1 MQRIGFLIPEF
12 PGQTHAF
19 FIRER
24 NELKKLGI
32 ETKLLSTRMPPE
44 DTGFA
49 RHDWAAEAQAETAYL
64 APMSPSIIALSL
76 VVFIGSGPVGWWRCL
91 ARVFGH
97 SDVGV
102 VGRLK
107 LLGFMLAG
115 AHLKHICR
123 KEQLLHVHVHSFANA
138 TNVAMFAKLMGGPSY
153 SATLHGPVHD
163 YGNNQRAKWS
173 NAAFAIVITEELVAE
188 IKGLVSAD
196 DLPPIYL
203 APMGVNIDDFV
214 RSSEYQP
221 PAVGE
226 ELRLV
231 SCGRLNYVKAHDDLI
246 RVVALLREKDID
258 ATLSICGARD
268 ILSENYF
275 EELQTLVAE
284 LGLKEKV
291 NFLGSVP
298 ESQVKAELENAHFFC
313 LASLKEPLGVAT
325 MEAMAMQVPAI
336 VTRSPGVEEM
346 IEQNVDGVMVE
357 PRNPES
363 FVTAICQL
371 LQQPQQAQAIAQA
384 GRKTVEQRFHSGVS
398 ASKIAEGFKLH
409 AKH

>member
-24 NELKKLGI
+24 NELKKLGV
-32 ETKLLSTRMPPE
+32 ETRLLSTRTPPE

-49 RHDWAAEAQAETAYL
+49 KHDWAADAQAETAYL
-64 APMSPSIIALSL
+64 APMTLSVIVLSL
-76 VVFIGSGPVGWWRCL
+76 MVFIGSGPLGWWRCL
-91 ARVFGH
+91 ARVVGP
-97 SDVGV
+97 SDVGLL
-102 VGRLK
+102 GRLK
-107 LLGFMLAG
+107 LLGFILAG
-115 AHLKHICR
+115 AHLKHICQQQ
-123 KEQLLHVHVHSFANA
+123 QLSHVHVHSFANA

-163 YGNNQRAKWS
+163 YGDNQRAKWS
-173 NAAFAIVITEELVAE
+173 NAAFAIVITQELVAE
-188 IKGLVSAD
+188 IKGLVSAA

-203 APMGVNIDDFV
+203 APMGVNIVDFV
-214 RSSEYQP
+214 RSGDYQP
-221 PAVGE
+221 PTEGE
-226 ELRLV
+226 VLRLV

-246 RVVALLREKDID
+246 RVVGLLREKGIE

-275 EELQTLVAE
+275 EELKALVTE
-284 LGLKEKV
+284 LGLEQKV
-291 NFLGSVP
+291 TFLGSVP
-298 ESQVKAELENAHFFC
+298 ESRVKAELENAHFFC

-357 PRNPES
+357 PRNPAS
-363 FVTAICQL
+363 FVAAIGEL
-371 LQQPQQAQAIAQA
+371 LQQPQQALAIAKA
-384 GRKTVEQRFHSGVS
+384 GRRTVEQRFHSGVS
-398 ASKIAEGFKLH
+398 ASKIAEGVSAH
-409 AKH
+409 AKP